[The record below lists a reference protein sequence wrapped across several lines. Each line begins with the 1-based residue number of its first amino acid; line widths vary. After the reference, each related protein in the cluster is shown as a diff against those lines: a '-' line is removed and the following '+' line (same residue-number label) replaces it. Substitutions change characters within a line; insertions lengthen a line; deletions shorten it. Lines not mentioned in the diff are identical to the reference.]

1 MKRCEREWEPARAA
15 AVQAMVRE
23 MCGRCLCETGERCPL
38 FAYKEDRAG
47 TATASPSGESVR
59 IRTMT

>member
-23 MCGRCLCETGERCPL
+23 MCGRCLCETGDRCPL
-38 FAYKEDRAG
+38 FSYREDRAVH
-47 TATASPSGESVR
+47 ATADPHAQPLR
-59 IRTMT
+59 IGA